1 MPSGRLARSGAFPNR
16 SHVSPSGA
24 IFMEGHRANLA
35 NVVIGDGVVLDSAAL
50 ADPEF
55 ESENG
60 IGHFLDD
67 PGAVSVVAN
76 AIEINAHGSADIS
89 LEDVAQFAIHK

>member
-16 SHVSPSGA
+16 SHMSPSGA

-35 NVVIGDGVVLDSAAL
+35 NVVIGDGVVLHSAAL

-60 IGHFLDD
+60 IGDFLDHA
-67 PGAVSVVAN
+67 GAVSVVAN
-76 AIEINAHGSADIS
+76 AMEINAHGPADVC
-89 LEDVAQFAIHK
+89 L